1 MKRVFLLVAAAVLSL
16 VVTSCSKYRYE
27 EVADDPLHSRIYT
40 LDNGL
45 KVYMT
50 VNGEAPRIQTYIA
63 CLLYTS
69 PSPRD

>member
-45 KVYMT
+45 KVYMLSL
-50 VNGEAPRIQTYIA
+50 IHI
-63 CLLYTS
+63 
-69 PSPRD
+69 

>member
-45 KVYMT
+45 KLSLIHISEPT
-50 VNGEAPRIQTYIA
+50 RR
-63 CLLYTS
+63 S
-69 PSPRD
+69 

>member
-40 LDNGL
+40 LS
-45 KVYMT
+45 T
-50 VNGEAPRIQTYIA
+50 
-63 CLLYTS
+63 
-69 PSPRD
+69 